1 MEMWYDDVL
10 RGRLRLVGSNDSS
23 TGWRDVV
30 PKKMGRGR
38 TGYRVKMCIDPE
50 NCTKQTYIPGDT
62 VDEPR
67 KAAVWRAQYMY
78 DHPFPAKRPNTKKVC
93 FRPDLKP
100 WML

>member
-1 MEMWYDDVL
+1 MISYQ
-10 RGRLRLVGSNDSS
+10 
-23 TGWRDVV
+23 
-30 PKKMGRGR
+30 
-38 TGYRVKMCIDPE
+38 YRQTRQSVQTNKTHPIDPE

-67 KAAVWRAQYMY
+67 KAAVWRAQYIY